1 MADEM
6 RFHMSAYARD
16 LERTGVSRDE
26 AERRARLEFGAVEAL
41 REECR
46 EAQGLHP
53 FDELRQDVRYA
64 LRQLVRAPGF
74 SVAIVLSLALG
85 IGANTAIFSV
95 MDAVMFRM
103 LPVSAPQSLYYLAH
117 RSDTDTTSSSNYPLL
132 ERYRTA
138 GVFSGL
144 TAYSTATFTVRTAD
158 GQERVDGQFVSG
170 NYHAVL
176 GVPTII
182 GHGFSTE
189 PDRPSGRPPTA
200 VISYDYWDRKFARSP
215 DVIGKTLTIG
225 KRAVTIVGVTAPEFH
240 GLVSGGRL
248 DITLPIAVRALDD
261 PDFLHARDVWTS
273 LALVGRLAPD
283 VTDARALATVDAL
296 FRAFWMEPEN

>member
-85 IGANTAIFSV
+85 IGANTAIFSL

-103 LPVSAPQSLYYLAH
+103 LPVADPQSLYYLAH
-117 RSDTDTTSSSNYPLL
+117 RSDTDTSSSSNYPLL
-132 ERYRTA
+132 ERYRRA
-138 GVFSGL
+138 EVFGGV
-144 TAYSTATFTVRTAD
+144 TAYSTETFTVRNPD
-158 GQERVDGQFVSG
+158 GHERVDGQFASG
-170 NYHAVL
+170 NYHALL
-176 GVPTII
+176 GVPMTL
-182 GHGFSTE
+182 GGGFSDE
-189 PDRPSGRPPTA
+189 PDQPSGRPPIA
-200 VISYDYWDRKFARSP
+200 VISDSYWERKFGRSP
-215 DVIGKTLTIG
+215 DVI
-225 KRAVTIVGVTAPEFH
+225 
-240 GLVSGGRL
+240 
-248 DITLPIAVRALDD
+248 
-261 PDFLHARDVWTS
+261 
-273 LALVGRLAPD
+273 
-283 VTDARALATVDAL
+283 
-296 FRAFWMEPEN
+296 